1 LACLIIKQR
10 LKNLNDLLNL
20 YQFKSSKG
28 YNILLE
34 IVIILDVLE
43 LFITISFTEVDM
55 ALEQLD
61 PW

>member
-1 LACLIIKQR
+1 MACLIVKQR

-43 LFITISFTEVDM
+43 LLITIPFTEVDM

-61 PW
+61 RW